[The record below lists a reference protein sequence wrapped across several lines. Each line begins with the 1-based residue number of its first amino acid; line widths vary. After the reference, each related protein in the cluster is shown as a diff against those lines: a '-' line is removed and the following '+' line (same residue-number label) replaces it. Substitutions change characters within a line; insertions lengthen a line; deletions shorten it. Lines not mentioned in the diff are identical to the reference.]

1 VSAASPLP
9 RFLAELLGVEQ
20 SPAVGRRAGG
30 ALPPPSGAARAVV
43 PAAPAASADAGDGRE
58 RAVRR
63 PVAGTEQS
71 GSRAGAAADRR
82 AAEEQL
88 ARSVPVRSDVRRAVS
103 APSALR
109 SAVVVAELLGPP
121 RAIRP
126 YGRGGHATGS

>member
-43 PAAPAASADAGDGRE
+43 PAAASADAGDGRE